1 MASSY
6 STDLKLELMVTGEK
20 AGLWGD
26 ITNTNLVILQQAI
39 AGYAAVSI
47 AGGAGNT
54 DLTFTNGA
62 TSNGKNAVL
71 ELTGTITG
79 NRTVT
84 ITSASGVTNKTYIVR
99 NNTTGAF
106 TVTVLVEGQTG
117 VTFSATDKGT
127 KILYL
132 DGTDVVD
139 SNIGKL
145 SNDASPQLSAVLDT
159 NGNDIIVNDA
169 GAIEDDSNN
178 PYIRFQKTAS
188 AVNFIDVTNQATGS
202 APDVAAVGTD
212 TNIDLNLTPKGIGRV
227 TLNGNGK
234 VNALAEKVT
243 VTGSFDS
250 DINVDTNT
258 QGVILYTAAATA
270 NFTVNLRGDGSNSL
284 DASMDTGEAI
294 TVAVI
299 TKQNA
304 TAYYNTTVQVDGSTV
319 TPVWQTGSAPTGGN
333 STSNDVYTYTAI
345 KTASSTFTVLAAQT
359 QFA

>member
-39 AGYAAVSI
+39 AGFEQVALNATT
-47 AGGAGNT
+47 GAT
-54 DLTFTNGA
+54 LAFTNAA
-62 TSNGKNAVL
+62 TSNGKNAVI

-79 NRTVT
+79 NVDVT
-84 ITSASGVTNKTYIVR
+84 IPTSVTNKVYIVK
-99 NNTTGAF
+99 NSTSGAF
-106 TVTVLVEGQTG
+106 TVTVKVSGQTG
-117 VTFSATDKGT
+117 VTFSATDKGA
-127 KILYL
+127 KLVYVN
-132 DGTDVVD
+132 GTDVAD
-139 SNIGKL
+139 SNIGKV
-145 SNDASPQLSAVLDT
+145 SNDISPSLSGILDT
-159 NGNDIIVNDA
+159 NGNDIVIDDA
-169 GAIEDDSNN
+169 GAIEDDANN

-188 AVNFIDVTNQATGS
+188 AVNFLDVTNQATGS
-202 APDVAAVGTD
+202 PPDVAAVGTD

-234 VNALAEKVT
+234 INGLAEKVT

-258 QGVILYTAAATA
+258 QGVVLYTAAASA

-284 DASMDTGEAI
+284 DASMDTGESV
-294 TVAVI
+294 TLAVI

-319 TPVWQTGSAPTGGN
+319 TPVWQGGSAPTGGN
-333 STSNDVYTYTAI
+333 VSSNDVYTYTAI
-345 KTASSTFTVLAAQT
+345 KTASSTFTVLASQT

>member
-39 AGYAAVSI
+39 AGFEQVALNATT
-47 AGGAGNT
+47 GAT
-54 DLTFTNGA
+54 LAFTNAA
-62 TSNGKNAVL
+62 TSNGKNAVI

-79 NRTVT
+79 NVDVT
-84 ITSASGVTNKTYIVR
+84 IPTSVTNKVYIVK
-99 NNTTGAF
+99 NSTSGAF
-106 TVTVLVEGQTG
+106 TVTVKVSGQTG
-117 VTFSATDKGT
+117 VTFSATDKGA
-127 KILYL
+127 KLVYVN
-132 DGTDVVD
+132 GTDVAD
-139 SNIGKL
+139 SNIGKV
-145 SNDASPQLSAVLDT
+145 SNDISPSLSGILDT
-159 NGNDIIVNDA
+159 NGNDIVIDDA

-188 AVNFIDVTNQATGS
+188 AVNFLDVTNQATGS
-202 APDVAAVGTD
+202 PPDVAAVGTD

-234 VNALAEKVT
+234 INGLAEKVT

-258 QGVILYTAAATA
+258 QGVVLYTAAASA

-284 DASMDTGEAI
+284 DASMDTGESV
-294 TVAVI
+294 TLAVI

-319 TPVWQTGSAPTGGN
+319 TPVWQGGSAPTGGN
-333 STSNDVYTYTAI
+333 VSSNDVYTYTAI
-345 KTASSTFTVLAAQT
+345 KTASSTFTVLASQT